1 MDRSQPLLHRLGE
14 AGAKFGT
21 KPPRSRRVRLALQ
34 VGLAVLIFGFLV
46 LTVIDQWSEIQS
58 EGVHFHVV
66 WLIPAIVI
74 LPLFYVLSA
83 LGWDFTLRFLG
94 YRIGFGRAQVAW
106 GQPLL
111 ARYVPGSVLYVL
123 GRVLLSE
130 RAGVPRR
137 ITIASI
143 VYEQAISATS
153 AIVVAAYFII
163 NHPDLQGQPVR
174 WAVLL
179 LIPAA
184 IALLHP
190 RVFGPLANRALKA
203 FGREPLPEVISLR
216 GVLALLVFYSLNW
229 VVVAFGIYCVARSVT
244 HIPFDDI
251 LLVGS
256 AQAIGYFAA
265 LVTLVAPAGLGVR
278 DAAFAW
284 AVKAALPGKSFAVG
298 SLIAIAVRGVM
309 TVGELLYVGAVTVAR
324 QARGLEH
331 PDRDPAS
338 FAGGGEGGAGGRRA
352 LARDSLGG
360 VGGGSGRLL
369 SSRSL
374 GRGGRPSRPIGKR
387 SRGHP
392 TLLSSAAAMSGECR
406 PEASTGVGGSW
417 DLRCRVP

>member
-1 MDRSQPLLHRLGE
+1 M
-14 AGAKFGT
+14 AF
-21 KPPRSRRVRLALQ
+21 V
-34 VGLAVLIFGFLV
+34 IFAFLV
-46 LTVIDQWSEIQS
+46 LTVIDQWSEIKS
-58 EGVHFHVV
+58 EGVHFHVG

-74 LPLFYVLSA
+74 LPLFFVLSA
-83 LGWDFTLRFLG
+83 LGWDFILRFLG
-94 YRIGFGRAQVAW
+94 HPIGFGRAQVAW
-106 GQPLL
+106 GQPML

-137 ITIASI
+137 LTIASI

-153 AIVVAAYFII
+153 AIVVASYFII
-163 NHPDLQGQPVR
+163 NHPDLQGDPVR

-203 FGREPLPEVISLR
+203 FGREPLPGVISLR
-216 GVLALLVFYSLNW
+216 GVLTLLVFYSLNW

-244 HIPFDDI
+244 YIPFDDI

-284 AVKAALPGKSFAVG
+284 GVKAALPSKSFALG

-309 TVGELLYVGAVTVAR
+309 TVGELIYVGAVTVLGRREGWSIPTGIIHASPEER
-324 QARGLEH
+324 EAER
-331 PDRDPAS
+331 DRE
-338 FAGGGEGGAGGRRA
+338 AGGH
-352 LARDSLGG
+352 S
-360 VGGGSGRLL
+360 
-369 SSRSL
+369 
-374 GRGGRPSRPIGKR
+374 
-387 SRGHP
+387 
-392 TLLSSAAAMSGECR
+392 
-406 PEASTGVGGSW
+406 PEV
-417 DLRCRVP
+417 L

>member
-1 MDRSQPLLHRLGE
+1 VERRQPFLHRVGE
-14 AGAKFGT
+14 AGARFGT
-21 KPPRSRRVRLALQ
+21 RPPRSRRVRLALQ
-34 VGLAVLIFGFLV
+34 VGLAFVIFGFLV
-46 LTVIDQWSEIQS
+46 LTVIDQWSEIQN
-58 EGVHFHVV
+58 EGVHFHVA
-66 WLIPAIVI
+66 WLVPAIII
-74 LPLFYVLSA
+74 LPLFYVFSA

-94 YRIGFGRAQVAW
+94 HPIGFGRAQVAW

-153 AIVVAAYFII
+153 AIVVAAYFIVK
-163 NHPDLQGQPVR
+163 HPDLQGQPLR

-184 IALLHP
+184 IVLLHP
-190 RVFGPLANRALKA
+190 RVFGPLANKALNA

-216 GVLALLVFYSLNW
+216 GVLSLIVFYSLNW

-244 HIPFDDI
+244 YVPFDDI

-284 AVKAALPGKSFAVG
+284 AVKAAVGGSFALG

-309 TVGELLYVGAVTVAR
+309 TVGELFYVGAVTLLGRREGWSVAT
-324 QARGLEH
+324 GILH
-331 PDRDPAS
+331 PSPEEEEAGPE
-338 FAGGGEGGAGGRRA
+338 AGGH
-352 LARDSLGG
+352 S
-360 VGGGSGRLL
+360 
-369 SSRSL
+369 
-374 GRGGRPSRPIGKR
+374 
-387 SRGHP
+387 
-392 TLLSSAAAMSGECR
+392 
-406 PEASTGVGGSW
+406 PEI
-417 DLRCRVP
+417 L

>member
-1 MDRSQPLLHRLGE
+1 MDVERRQPLLHRIGE
-14 AGAKFGT
+14 AGATIGQ

-46 LTVIDQWSEIQS
+46 LTVVDQWSEIQS
-58 EGVHFHVV
+58 EGVHFHVF
-66 WLIPAIVI
+66 WLIPALVI
-74 LPLFYVLSA
+74 LTLYYVISA
-83 LGWDFTLRFLG
+83 LGWEITLRFLG
-94 YRIGFGRAQVAW
+94 HPIGFGRAQVAW

-137 ITIASI
+137 ITVASI

-163 NHPDLQGQPVR
+163 KHPDLQGTSIR

-190 RVFGPLANRALKA
+190 KVFGPLANRLLRA
-203 FGREPLPEVISLR
+203 FGRDPLPAVIPLKGVISLI
-216 GVLALLVFYSLNW
+216 VFYSLNW
-229 VVVAFGIYCVARSVT
+229 IVVAFGIYCTARSVT
-244 HIPFDDI
+244 FIPFNDL

-265 LVTLVAPAGLGVR
+265 LVTLVLPAGLGVR

-284 AVKAALPGKSFAVG
+284 AVKAALPSGSFALG
-298 SLIAIAVRGVM
+298 SLISIVVRGVM
-309 TVGELLYVGAVTVAR
+309 TVGELIYVALVTALGR
-324 QARGLEH
+324 REGWSIHTGILH
-331 PDRDPAS
+331 PSKEEEEAGMD
-338 FAGGGEGGAGGRRA
+338 AGG
-352 LARDSLGG
+352 
-360 VGGGSGRLL
+360 
-369 SSRSL
+369 
-374 GRGGRPSRPIGKR
+374 
-387 SRGHP
+387 H
-392 TLLSSAAAMSGECR
+392 T
-406 PEASTGVGGSW
+406 PEI
-417 DLRCRVP
+417 L

>member
-1 MDRSQPLLHRLGE
+1 VDRGQPLLHRIGE
-14 AGAKFGT
+14 AGARVGT
-21 KPPRSRRVRLALQ
+21 RPPRSKRVRLALQ
-34 VGLAVLIFGFLV
+34 IGLAVLIFGFLV
-46 LTVIDQWSEIQS
+46 LTVIDQWAEIKS
-58 EGVHFHVV
+58 EGVHFHVG

-74 LPLFYVLSA
+74 LPLFYALSA

-94 YRIGFGRAQVAW
+94 HSIGFGRAQVAW
-106 GQPLL
+106 GQPML

-137 ITIASI
+137 LTIASI

-163 NHPDLQGQPVR
+163 NHPDLQGNPIR

-184 IALLHP
+184 IILLHP
-190 RVFGPLANRALKA
+190 RVFGPLANKVLGA
-203 FGREPLPEVISLR
+203 FGRDPLPAVISLR
-216 GVLALLVFYSLNW
+216 GVISLLVFYSLNW
-229 VVVAFGIYCVARSVT
+229 FVVAFGIYCVARSVT
-244 HIPFDDI
+244 YIPFNDL

-284 AVKAALPGKSFAVG
+284 AVKAALPSKSFALG

-309 TVGELLYVGAVTVAR
+309 TVGELIYVAAVTALGR
-324 QARGLEH
+324 REGWSIQTGILHPSPEELE
-331 PDRDPAS
+331 AEAE
-338 FAGGGEGGAGGRRA
+338 AGGEAAEG
-352 LARDSLGG
+352 
-360 VGGGSGRLL
+360 
-369 SSRSL
+369 
-374 GRGGRPSRPIGKR
+374 
-387 SRGHP
+387 H
-392 TLLSSAAAMSGECR
+392 T
-406 PEASTGVGGSW
+406 PEIV
-417 DLRCRVP
+417 